1 MLLVYL
7 AAAAAAGILAAQA
20 ARFPWPL
27 WAWWFVLPAGLL
39 LLWRRDAALRRLHW
53 CLLFFLLAGLRYTA
67 ALPSFDEHSLA
78 RLNDAGPVTLV
89 GDVVDPPVVH
99 DRLADVRLAVAR
111 ARVGREWRDV
121 TGLALVQVPRETGVR
136 YGDRLEVYG
145 EPATPFES
153 PDFSYK
159 DYLARQGIFS
169 VVRVYGGVTVLARDQ
184 GHPFFAALYAFRDR
198 AAATVRALFPEP
210 SASLLVGILLGDDA
224 GIPRDLE
231 EAFRATNTAHIIA
244 ISGFNISVI
253 AGLLTALLARLFRR
267 RGLVTLFVAAGL
279 IVYTLL
285 VGASPSVVRATIM
298 AGVALLARYCGRQ
311 NDGLN
316 ALAFA
321 ALVML
326 ALDPTVLL
334 DLGFQLSFGATLGLI
349 FYVQPL
355 TAWFQGLFVR
365 WMPAERAQ
373 QVVGALS
380 DSFIVTLAAQVTT
393 LPLLVFAFHK
403 VSPIALVTN
412 LLVLPAQP
420 AVMVLGGLATLVGM
434 ALPPLGQVLAWVA
447 WPFLEWTIRVV
458 AATASLPFASVDI
471 GRSDLLL
478 VLLYYALLF
487 GWTLYG
493 GALRAWLL
501 APFRQHAAPQAPAS
515 PPAAAPVPAAPNTS
529 FAPVSSTAPISPTF
543 ALGVVLILGLWL
555 WNATITL
562 PDGKTHVEFLDVG
575 GAATLVRTPSGAR
588 VLIDGGANPSA
599 LLAALGS
606 RMPFWDRSLD
616 LVVLA
621 DPDDS
626 HLAGLVA
633 ALEQYDVRQIV
644 QANAP
649 AKPNAAYVKWTD
661 LIAQKRIASA
671 AAEPGLSIAIDRGVT
686 LDLLP
691 PAGTLRLT
699 AGHLTVLFAD
709 NLDEAMQASL
719 MKAEMD
725 PSSTVLVTP
734 RKLTPAFLDAVNP
747 QIVVFFAGS
756 GVRDQPS
763 ADLLAALSG
772 VTLLRTDERGTV
784 ELVVEAEGVR
794 MRTGK

>member
-7 AAAAAAGILAAQA
+7 AAAAAAGILAAQSA
-20 ARFPWPL
+20 AFPLPL
-27 WAWWFVLPAGLL
+27 WAWWLVLPISLL
-39 LLWRRDAALRRLHW
+39 LIWQRDADLRRLHW
-53 CLLFFLLAGLRYTA
+53 CLLLFLLAALRYTA

-78 RLNDAGPVTLV
+78 RLNDAGPLTLV

-99 DRLADVRLAVAR
+99 DRVANVRLAVAR
-111 ARVGREWRDV
+111 VRVGRDWRDV
-121 TGLALVQVPRETGVR
+121 TGLALVQLPRETAVR
-136 YGDRLEVYG
+136 YGDQLQVYG

-159 DYLARQGIFS
+159 DYLARQGIYS

-184 GHPFFAALYAFRDR
+184 GHPFFTALYAFRDR
-198 AAATVRALFPEP
+198 AVATVRALFPEP
-210 SASLLVGILLGDDA
+210 SASLLAGILLGDDA

-253 AGLLTALLARLFRR
+253 AGLLTALLRRLFRR
-267 RGLVTLFVAAGL
+267 RGLVTLFAVAGL
-279 IVYTLL
+279 VVYTLL

-298 AGVALLARYCGRQ
+298 AGLALLARYYGRQ
-311 NDGLN
+311 NDALN

-321 ALVML
+321 ALGML
-326 ALDPTVLL
+326 ALDPMVLF

-349 FYVQPL
+349 FYVPPL
-355 TAWFQGLFVR
+355 TAWFQGLFIR
-365 WMPAERAQ
+365 WMPAQLAQ

-393 LPLLVFAFHK
+393 LPLLVFAFHR

-434 ALPPLGQVLAWVA
+434 VIPPLGQVLAWVA

-458 AATASLPFASVDI
+458 EATARLPFASVDI

-478 VLLYYALLF
+478 VILYYALLF
-487 GWTLYG
+487 GASLYG
-493 GALRAWLL
+493 SALRTWLL
-501 APFRQHAAPQAPAS
+501 APFRRAPPPAPAAPPS
-515 PPAAAPVPAAPNTS
+515 SAPVPATPNES
-529 FAPVSSTAPISPTF
+529 FSPAAPTF
-543 ALGVVLILGLWL
+543 ALGVILVLGLWL
-555 WNATITL
+555 WNATATL
-562 PDGKTHVEFLDVG
+562 PDGRTHVEFLDVG
-575 GAATLVRTPSGAR
+575 GSATLIRTPSGAR

-599 LLAALGS
+599 LLSALGS

-616 LVVLA
+616 LVVLT

-633 ALEQYDVRQIV
+633 ALEQYQVQQII
-644 QANAP
+644 QATAP
-649 AKPNAAYVKWTD
+649 PKPNAAYVKWTE
-661 LIAQKRIASA
+661 LVAQKRVASTA
-671 AAEPGLSIAIDRGVT
+671 VEPGLHLAVDRGVA
-686 LDLLP
+686 LEFLP
-691 PAGTLRLT
+691 PTGTARLQ
-699 AGHLTVLFAD
+699 AGHLTILFAD
-709 NLDEAMQASL
+709 RADEAAQASL
-719 MKAEMD
+719 VKSESD
-725 PSSTVLVTP
+725 PTSTVLVTP
-734 RKLTPAFLDAVNP
+734 RKLQPEFLAAVNP
-747 QIVVFFAGS
+747 QLVVLFAGS
-756 GVRDQPS
+756 GARDKPS

-772 VTLLRTDERGTV
+772 VTLLQTDERGTV
-784 ELVVEAEGVR
+784 ELVVEEEGVR

>member
-20 ARFPWPL
+20 AALPLPL
-27 WAWWFVLPAGLL
+27 WAWWLVLPAGLL
-39 LLWRRDAALRRLHW
+39 LIWRRVAALRRLHW
-53 CLLFFLLAGLRYTA
+53 CLLLFLLAALRFAA
-67 ALPSFDEHSLA
+67 ALPSADERSLA
-78 RLNDAGPVTLV
+78 RLNDAGPVALV
-89 GDVVDPPVVH
+89 GDVVDPPVVR
-99 DRLADVRLAVAR
+99 DRVANVRLAVAR
-111 ARVGREWRDV
+111 VRVGREWRDV
-121 TGLALVQVPRETGVR
+121 AGLALVQVARETGVR

-159 DYLARQGIFS
+159 DYLARQGIYS

-198 AAATVRALFPEP
+198 ADATVRALFPEP
-210 SASLLVGILLGDDA
+210 SASLLAGILLGDEA

-267 RGLVTLFVAAGL
+267 RGMVTLWVVAGL
-279 IVYTLL
+279 VVYTLL

-298 AGVALLARYCGRQ
+298 AGLALLARYYGRE
-311 NDGLN
+311 NDALN

-326 ALDPTVLL
+326 ALDPMVLF
-334 DLGFQLSFGATLGLI
+334 DLGFQLSFAATLGLI
-349 FYVQPL
+349 LYVTPL
-355 TAWFQGLFVR
+355 TAWFQGLLIR
-365 WMPAERAQ
+365 WLSAERAQ

-393 LPLLVFAFHK
+393 LPLLVFAFHR
-403 VSPIALVTN
+403 VSPVALVTN

-420 AVMVLGGLATLVGM
+420 AVMVLGGAATLVGM
-434 ALPPLGQVLAWVA
+434 ALAPLGQVLAWVA

-458 AATASLPFASVDI
+458 EATARLPFASVDI
-471 GRSDLLL
+471 GRSDLLF
-478 VLLYYALLF
+478 VVLYYALLF
-487 GWTLYG
+487 GSSLYG
-493 GALRAWLL
+493 PALRAWLL
-501 APFRQHAAPQAPAS
+501 APLRQHAPPPAPAPSSTSTPAPAPQAAS
-515 PPAAAPVPAAPNTS
+515 IGPAA
-529 FAPVSSTAPISPTF
+529 PTF

-555 WNATITL
+555 WNATATL

-575 GAATLVRTPSGAR
+575 GAATLIRTPSGAR

-599 LLAALGS
+599 LLSALGA

-616 LVVLA
+616 LVVLT
-621 DPDDS
+621 DPDDD

-633 ALEQYDVRQIV
+633 AVEQYAVRQII
-644 QANAP
+644 QASAP
-649 AKPNAAYVKWTD
+649 PKPNAAYVKWTE
-661 LIAQKRIASA
+661 LIASKRIASA
-671 AAEPGLSIAIDRGVT
+671 AAEPGLAVAIDRGVA
-686 LDLLP
+686 LEFLP
-691 PAGTLRLT
+691 PAGIARLR

-709 NLDEAMQASL
+709 GADEETQAAL
-719 MKAEMD
+719 LKTDVD
-725 PSSTVLVTP
+725 PASTILVTP
-734 RKLTPAFLDAVNP
+734 RKLAPAFLDAVNP
-747 QIVVFFAGS
+747 QLVVFFAGPTA
-756 GVRDQPS
+756 RDQPS

-772 VTLLRTDERGTV
+772 VTLLQTDERGTV

-794 MRTGK
+794 MRTDK